1 MQVSIAKLSHHP
13 KYRKIYDLSWI
24 ETLMTSI
31 QEVGLFQYLVIDKYN
46 QVISGY
52 RELEAVRRLIW
63 KSIEIENI
71 DV

>member
-1 MQVSIAKLSHHP
+1 
-13 KYRKIYDLSWI
+13 
-24 ETLMTSI
+24 MTSI

-52 RELEAVRRLIW
+52 RKLEAVRRLIW